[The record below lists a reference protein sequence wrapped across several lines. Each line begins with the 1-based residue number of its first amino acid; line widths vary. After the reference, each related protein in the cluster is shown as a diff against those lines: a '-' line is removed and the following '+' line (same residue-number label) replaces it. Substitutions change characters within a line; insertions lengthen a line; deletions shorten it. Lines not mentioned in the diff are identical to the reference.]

1 MQVSLAVFGLY
12 FWALLWT
19 PVLSANDQV
28 PVSGQ
33 GSVPPSYEY
42 ATARSMQGAGLNRT
56 VELVRIQTRL
66 SEIHHVFIE
75 ISGYALTD
83 T

>member
-33 GSVPPSYEY
+33 ESVLAPHQYV
-42 ATARSMQGAGLNRT
+42 TARSMQGAGLNRT
-56 VELVRIQTRL
+56 VDLVRIQARL
-66 SEIHHVFIE
+66 RDIPGVH
-75 ISGYALTD
+75 
-83 T
+83 